1 MLTAIFVSLRSII
14 MVELMGLQKL
24 TNAFGLVIMFQGIS
38 SFVGAPIAG
47 TYLFRG
53 SGGYDSVQF
62 SSVQDGI
69 YALGKS
75 HMCSTPSFRSFPNV
89 GFETVQKNVRL
100 IDDGL
105 LSPFQGRSSSASSFH
120 ASLVQPI
127 DSVMSLALCP

>member
-1 MLTAIFVSLRSII
+1 
-14 MVELMGLQKL
+14 MGLQKL

-53 SGGYDSVQF
+53 YGGSDSVQF
-62 SSVQDGI
+62 NSVQDSI

-89 GFETVQKNVRL
+89 GFETVQMFV
-100 IDDGL
+100 
-105 LSPFQGRSSSASSFH
+105 
-120 ASLVQPI
+120 
-127 DSVMSLALCP
+127 